1 MKKSK
6 LIPATIVMLLFVLLQ
21 STLLKKLPSNYIY
34 PDIALIILIFFS
46 NSRGVLEG
54 QISGFIVGFAEDLLS
69 LSPLGFN
76 SFIKTVV
83 GFIFGN
89 TKGKIF
95 LDPIFFPMLMVL
107 IATLMKG
114 FTAAIISSVFLSP
127 EISPDIFSLRF
138 AIELIENCICAPFV
152 FAFMKLVKFY
162 TFEDRG
168 F

>member
-6 LIPATIVMLLFVLLQ
+6 LIPVIIVMIIFLLIE
-21 STLLKKLPSNYIY
+21 STLLKKLPSNFIY

-54 QISGFIVGFAEDLLS
+54 QISGFIIGIAEDFLS

-76 SFIKTVV
+76 SFIKTVI
-83 GFIFGN
+83 GFVFGK

-95 LDPIFFPMLMVL
+95 LDPIFFPMLVVL
-107 IATLMKG
+107 IATIMKG
-114 FTAAIISSVFLSP
+114 FTAAFIASIFLSA
-127 EISPDIFSLRF
+127 EASPAVFTNRF
-138 AIELIENCICAPFV
+138 AIELIENCLCAPFI
-152 FAFMKLVKFY
+152 FAFMKFIKLY
-162 TFEDRG
+162 TFEDKG

>member
-6 LIPATIVMLLFVLLQ
+6 LIPAIIVMFLFVLLQ
-21 STLLKKLPSNYIY
+21 STLLKKLPSHYIY

-54 QISGFIVGFAEDLLS
+54 QISGFIIGMAEDFLS
-69 LSPLGFN
+69 LSPPGFN
-76 SFIKTVV
+76 SFVKTII

-107 IATLMKG
+107 IATLIKG
-114 FTAAIISSVFLSP
+114 FTAAIIASVFLSQ
-127 EISPDIFSLRF
+127 EATPDIFTFRF
-138 AIELIENCICAPFV
+138 LIELIENCICAPFV

-162 TFEDRG
+162 KFEDRG

>member
-6 LIPATIVMLLFVLLQ
+6 LIPATIVMLLFVLLE

-46 NSRGVLEG
+46 NSRGVIEG
-54 QISGFIVGFAEDLLS
+54 QVSGFLVGIAEDFLS
-69 LSPLGFN
+69 LSPLGFH
-76 SFIKTVV
+76 SFIKTII

-89 TKGKIF
+89 SKGKVFI
-95 LDPIFFPMLMVL
+95 DPIFFPMLMVL
-107 IATLMKG
+107 IATLIKG
-114 FTAAIISSVFLSP
+114 FTAVIISSVFLSP
-127 EISPDIFSLRF
+127 ETSPDVFTFKF
-138 AIELIENCICAPFV
+138 AIEIIENCICAPFV
-152 FAFMKLVKFY
+152 FAFMKLIKFY

>member
-6 LIPATIVMLLFVLLQ
+6 LIPAVIVMFLFVLLE
-21 STLLKKLPSNYIY
+21 STLLKKFPSHFIY
-34 PDIALIILIFFS
+34 PDIALVILVFFS
-46 NSRGVLEG
+46 NNRGVIEG
-54 QISGFIVGFAEDLLS
+54 QISGFLIGMAEDFLS

-76 SFIKTVV
+76 AFIKTVV

-89 TKGKIF
+89 SKGKIF
-95 LDPIFFPMLMVL
+95 LDPVFFPMLMVL
-107 IATLMKG
+107 IATLVKG
-114 FTAAIISSVFLSP
+114 FTAAVISSVFLSP
-127 EISPDIFSLRF
+127 EASPDVFTFRF

-152 FAFMKLVKFY
+152 FAFMKLIKFY

>member
-6 LIPATIVMLLFVLLQ
+6 LIPVTIVMFLFVLLQ
-21 STLLKKLPSNYIY
+21 STLLKKLPSNFIY
-34 PDIALIILIFFS
+34 PDIALLILLFFS
-46 NSRGVLEG
+46 NNKGVTEG
-54 QISGFIVGFAEDLLS
+54 TISGFVIGMAEDFLS

-76 SFIKTVV
+76 SFIKTVI

-95 LDPIFFPMLMVL
+95 LDPIFFPVLLVL
-107 IATLMKG
+107 IASLMKG
-114 FTAAIISSVFLSP
+114 FVAVFISSVFLSQEAAP
-127 EISPDIFSLRF
+127 MVFTFRF
-138 AIELIENCICAPFV
+138 AVEIIENCICAPFI
-152 FAFMKLVKFY
+152 FALMKLIKFY